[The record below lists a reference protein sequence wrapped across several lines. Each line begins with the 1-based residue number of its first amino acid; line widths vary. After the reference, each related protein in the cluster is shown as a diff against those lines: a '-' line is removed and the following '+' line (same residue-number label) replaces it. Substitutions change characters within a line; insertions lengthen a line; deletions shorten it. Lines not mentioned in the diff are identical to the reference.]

1 MKIAQ
6 NLQSFQVATA
16 SMLDLPLEEIHSSYI
31 GQVDKDIWVGLPEA
45 SKHQVEPS
53 TQQPKGKIADAKTHA
68 V

>member
-1 MKIAQ
+1 
-6 NLQSFQVATA
+6 
-16 SMLDLPLEEIHSSYI
+16 MLDLPLEEIHPSYI

-53 TQQPKGKIADAKTHA
+53 AQQPEGKIADAKTHA